1 MNYPIPTSSQEITAL
16 RHIRVNEE
24 LVAAAIAGV
33 IHIARS
39 QGQSLD
45 DLTSEV
51 LAEDNLLDVQ
61 QRRWL
66 RDVVAEAWATLP

>member
-1 MNYPIPTSSQEITAL
+1 MNYPIPVNHQEIVAL
-16 RHIRVNEE
+16 RSQPVSED

-45 DLTSEV
+45 DLTAEV
-51 LAEDNLLDVQ
+51 LADDNFLDHN
-61 QRRWL
+61 QRRCL
-66 RDVVAEAWATLP
+66 SSIVAEAWATL